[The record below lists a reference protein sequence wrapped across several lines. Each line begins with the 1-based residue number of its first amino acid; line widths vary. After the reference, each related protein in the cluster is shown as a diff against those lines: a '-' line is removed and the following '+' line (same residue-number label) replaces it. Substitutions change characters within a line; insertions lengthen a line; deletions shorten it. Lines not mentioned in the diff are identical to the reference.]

1 MQLQTSI
8 QVEPPRRFTIPS
20 IGGRKASSLLFIWG
34 NEIEGYLLLW
44 IVSLKSKRR
53 DFSVSPLTLFI
64 TNQRWANIELLS
76 DHCYLQKRQ
85 TTSYTLE
92 YLILMITVMATSVL
106 SLIMR
111 SKRGTVTVL
120 DYTLIVVYNA
130 ITIHNFV
137 HSVIHYGVLDIFEV
151 KLCCLVSLWLT
162 WNRLFSVLEFFQSGM
177 D

>member
-1 MQLQTSI
+1 M
-8 QVEPPRRFTIPS
+8 
-20 IGGRKASSLLFIWG
+20 
-34 NEIEGYLLLW
+34 
-44 IVSLKSKRR
+44 
-53 DFSVSPLTLFI
+53 
-64 TNQRWANIELLS
+64 
-76 DHCYLQKRQ
+76 QKRQ

-111 SKRGTVTVL
+111 TKRGTVTVL

-151 KLCCLVSLWLT
+151 KLCCLVSL
-162 WNRLFSVLEFFQSGM
+162 
-177 D
+177 